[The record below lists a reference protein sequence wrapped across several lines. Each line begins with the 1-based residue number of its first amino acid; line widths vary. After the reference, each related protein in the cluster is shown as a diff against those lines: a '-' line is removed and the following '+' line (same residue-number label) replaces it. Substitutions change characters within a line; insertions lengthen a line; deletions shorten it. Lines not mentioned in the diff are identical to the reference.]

1 MRSTQSSAPRFSSS
15 AVWFM
20 VFAAT
25 LSGAVAQN
33 CRATYRPVV
42 VDMNE
47 EVYDN
52 QGNKELVLTR
62 LDVDYVDLST
72 LDASE
77 VYVSP
82 MGCAL
87 GTDG

>member
-1 MRSTQSSAPRFSSS
+1 
-15 AVWFM
+15 M

-52 QGNKELVLTR
+52 QGNKEMVVTR
-62 LDVDYVDLST
+62 WT
-72 LDASE
+72 
-77 VYVSP
+77 
-82 MGCAL
+82 
-87 GTDG
+87 

>member
-1 MRSTQSSAPRFSSS
+1 
-15 AVWFM
+15 M